1 QDFRS
6 AMRVLGR
13 SPGFTVTAVLVL
25 ALATGANTAIF
36 SVIEA
41 VLLRPLPYQ
50 NSQRLSMLWKTVPSR
65 NIEWDWTSYPTIRDW
80 REQSDVFD
88 GFAVIL
94 RPEGSR
100 VTLHSDQGPEKI
112 QAAISFGRQPRRQRG
127 AGVLPLDP
135 APPGDR

>member
-1 QDFRS
+1 MNRLEAMIHRCKGESPTIMACPSQSNFSVDALRLCQSRKMATLLQDFRS

-65 NIEWDWTSYPTIRDW
+65 NIEWDWT
-80 REQSDVFD
+80 FAD
-88 GFAVIL
+88 GH
-94 RPEGSR
+94 G
-100 VTLHSDQGPEKI
+100 
-112 QAAISFGRQPRRQRG
+112 
-127 AGVLPLDP
+127 
-135 APPGDR
+135 